1 MKGLRLFECLQLLA
15 PGLAGLVCGSSIAA
29 LRDPLAIVYL
39 AALFL
44 HLLFTYTYNDYAE
57 RDRDLANVRKR
68 AAAQSNRTVLGWV
81 SLGTFAGCLAAM
93 VFLPLRL
100 QILFAL
106 FQAAGILYSHPRTLW
121 KGRFP
126 LSEALHLF
134 TGAGYFL
141 SGFWLLDL
149 RTGPAA
155 FWGGLAFAAIY
166 TSGSCL
172 GQIRDRDADR
182 QAGLRT
188 LAVVAGRR
196 TTLGLALSLQVIA
209 LMALAALAAWPPAA
223 VLIVILLFLHLAG
236 VAAALRIGRPLDH
249 EPGFQRRYRALFGLA
264 VAVAVA
270 ATVMAPSRPSDAAI
284 RLDTAVRLDT
294 AIAAGLRSLERTQNA
309 DGSWSYFR
317 SPRADF
323 RDASEFPARAFV
335 TMHVLMTLH
344 DTGAGTPAW
353 LGRARR
359 YLLDEME
366 ERHFWAVDGRS
377 HTMNIRVGSE
387 PCWFEP
393 DVETTVLGNLLLAD
407 DLKLTRND
415 AGRLRDQL
423 ERYRFPSG
431 LYGTYLDEFYGE
443 RGCPAYDNQDAASL
457 GSNIHVLAWLEA
469 SGLDA
474 TGLVGG
480 LEKEMQADR
489 YWERAVY
496 YRSLPILAHLAS
508 NAVEHGARSA
518 IPLLERLLADYDAS
532 GPPAAGLS
540 AAEMAALVN
549 ARSQYCRVIG
559 GDCSSL
565 PGIVDEL
572 LGRQEADGGWP
583 AASIYVVDLTRGD
596 FERTIYPRVRAAM
609 LAQSGHA
616 PTLEQALAGAPL
628 GTYHYGSRAESTALA
643 VKALSHYRRVARI
656 VEPQ

>member
-15 PGLAGLVCGSSIAA
+15 PGLAGLICCASIAA
-29 LRDPLAIVYL
+29 LRDPLVGFYL
-39 AALFL
+39 AALFF

-57 RDRDLANVRKR
+57 RDRDLANVRKS
-68 AAAQSNRTVLGWV
+68 AAPRSDRTVLGWV
-81 SLGTFAGCLAAM
+81 SLGAFAGCLAAM
-93 VFLPLRL
+93 AFLPIRL
-100 QILFAL
+100 QVMFAL

-141 SGFWLLDL
+141 SGCWLLDL
-149 RTGPAA
+149 HTSPTA

-196 TTLGLALSLQVIA
+196 TTLGLALVFQV
-209 LMALAALAAWPPAA
+209 LGLTALAALAASRPAA
-223 VLIVILLFLHLAG
+223 VLIAALLLLHLAG
-236 VAAALRIGRPLDH
+236 VAAAVRTGRPLDLQ
-249 EPGFQRRYRALFGLA
+249 PGFQRRYRALFGLA
-264 VAVAVA
+264 VAVVMV
-270 ATVMAPSRPSDAAI
+270 ATVVAPPRPVDAAI
-284 RLDTAVRLDT
+284 RIDT
-294 AIAAGLRSLERTQNA
+294 AIAAGLRSLERTQNP

-323 RDASEFPARAFV
+323 GDASEFPARVFV

-344 DTGAGTPAW
+344 ETEAGTPAW
-353 LGRARR
+353 VGRARR

-366 ERHFWAVDGRS
+366 EGRFWSVDGRS
-377 HTMNIRVGSE
+377 HSMHALVGSE

-393 DVETTVLGNLLLAD
+393 DVEDTALGHLLFAE
-407 DLKLTRND
+407 DLRLTRVD
-415 AGRLRDQL
+415 AERLRDDL
-423 ERYRFPSG
+423 ERYRLPSG
-431 LYGTYLDEFYGE
+431 LYATYLHEFYGE

-457 GSNIHVLAWLEA
+457 GSNLHVLAWLEA
-469 SGLDA
+469 NGLDA
-474 TGLVGG
+474 TRLVRG

-496 YRSLPILAHLAS
+496 YRSLPILAHLAA
-508 NAVEHGARSA
+508 NAIEHGARSA
-518 IPLLERLLADYDAS
+518 IPFLESLLATYDES

-540 AAEMAALVN
+540 VAELAALVN
-549 ARSQYCRVIG
+549 ARSRMCHVIG

-565 PGIVDEL
+565 PGAVDEL

-583 AASIYVVDLTRGD
+583 AASIYVVDLGRDD
-596 FERTIYPRVRAAM
+596 FERLIYPRVRAAM

-616 PTLEQALAGAPL
+616 PTLEQALAGAAL

-643 VKALSHYRRVARI
+643 VKALSRYRRVARI
-656 VEPQ
+656 GEPE

>member
-1 MKGLRLFECLQLLA
+1 MKRLRLFECLQLLA

-29 LRDPLAIVYL
+29 LRDPLVIVYL

-57 RDRDLANVRKR
+57 RDRDLANVRKS
-68 AAAQSNRTVLGWV
+68 ALEQSDRTVLGWV
-81 SLGTFAGCLAAM
+81 SLGAFAGCVAAM
-93 VFLPLRL
+93 VFLPMRL

-121 KGRFP
+121 KGRVP

-141 SGFWLLDL
+141 SGLWLFDL
-149 RTGPAA
+149 HTGPPA

-182 QAGLRT
+182 QAGLHT

-196 TTLGLALSLQVIA
+196 PTLGLALILQVVG
-209 LMALAALAAWPPAA
+209 LMALAALAASRPAA
-223 VLIVILLFLHLAG
+223 VLIVAFLFLHLAG
-236 VAAALRIGRPLDH
+236 VAAAVRTGRPLDQQ
-249 EPGFQRRYRALFGLA
+249 PGFQRRYRTLFGLA
-264 VAVAVA
+264 VMVVVI
-270 ATVMAPSRPSDAAI
+270 ATVVAPPRWNDAALRI
-284 RLDTAVRLDT
+284 DT
-294 AIAAGLRSLERTQNA
+294 AIESGLRSLERTQNP

-323 RDASEFPARAFV
+323 RDASEFPARVFV

-344 DTGAGTPAW
+344 ETEAGTPAW
-353 LGRARR
+353 VGRARR

-366 ERHFWAVDGRS
+366 EGRFWSVDGRS
-377 HTMNIRVGSE
+377 HTMNVMVGSE

-393 DVETTVLGNLLLAD
+393 DVEDTALGHLLFAD
-407 DLKLTRND
+407 DLRLTRVD
-415 AGRLRDQL
+415 AERLRDDL
-423 ERYRFPSG
+423 ERYRLPSG
-431 LYGTYLDEFYGE
+431 LYATYLHEFYGA

-457 GSNIHVLAWLEA
+457 GSNLHVLAWLEA
-469 SGLDA
+469 NGLDA
-474 TGLVGG
+474 ARLVGG

-496 YRSLPILAHLAS
+496 YRALPILASLAS

-518 IPLLERLLADYDAS
+518 IPFLQRLLADYDAS
-532 GPPAAGLS
+532 GRPPAELS
-540 AAEMAALVN
+540 VAELAALVN
-549 ARSQYCRVIG
+549 ARSHLCHVIG
-559 GDCSSL
+559 GECPSL
-565 PGIVDEL
+565 PGAVDDL
-572 LGRQEADGGWP
+572 LGRQEVDGGWP
-583 AASIYVVDLTRGD
+583 AASIYLADLTRED
-596 FERTIYPRVRAAM
+596 FERAIYPRVREAM

-616 PTLEQALAGAPL
+616 PTLEQALAGAPI

-643 VKALSHYRRVARI
+643 VKALSRYRRAARI
-656 VEPQ
+656 GEPE